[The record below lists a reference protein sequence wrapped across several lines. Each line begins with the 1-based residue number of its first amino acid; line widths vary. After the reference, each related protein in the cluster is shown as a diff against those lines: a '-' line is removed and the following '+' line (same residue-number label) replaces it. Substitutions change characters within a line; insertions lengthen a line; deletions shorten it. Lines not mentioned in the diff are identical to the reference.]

1 MTGTWFAEGSQ
12 SNAWRGDPAHLFGCM
27 GYVKVCGLNLDRIV
41 NSLHGR
47 MWQDDSEVWLIS
59 FIEFGIILTFC
70 SSSTIITEVVGSC
83 RSTVGLGYTYFY
95 FTFNEPESKGGYHI
109 TVPHDA
115 SLESQEAIVKLLLDA
130 GADVNASS
138 AYYGAPLA
146 TASAWGH
153 DSVVKLLAA
162 SNAFLYAF
170 GVRYGIT

>member
-12 SNAWRGDPAHLFGCM
+12 CNAWRGDPGSFIWLHGIRKF
-27 GYVKVCGLNLDRIV
+27 VWPPNLDRIV
-41 NSLHGR
+41 N
-47 MWQDDSEVWLIS
+47 
-59 FIEFGIILTFC
+59 
-70 SSSTIITEVVGSC
+70 SC

-95 FTFNEPESKGGYHI
+95 FTFNEPESKGGYHV
-109 TVPHDA
+109 TVLHAA
-115 SLESQEAIVKLLLDA
+115 SLESQEAVVKLLLDA

-146 TASAWGH
+146 TASARGH

>member
-1 MTGTWFAEGSQ
+1 MTY
-12 SNAWRGDPAHLFGCM
+12 LV
-27 GYVKVCGLNLDRIV
+27 YRI
-41 NSLHGR
+41 
-47 MWQDDSEVWLIS
+47 WYY
-59 FIEFGIILTFC
+59 ILSFC

-95 FTFNEPESKGGYHI
+95 FTFNEPESKGEYHV
-109 TVPHDA
+109 TALHVA
-115 SLESQEAIVKLLLDA
+115 SLEGQEAVVKLLLNA

-146 TASAWGH
+146 TASARGH

-162 SNAFLYAF
+162 SKAFIYAF